1 MVLYRSVLKKYA
13 PDIPLGSFSQMGF
26 VQGDIATT
34 ALLTIKG
41 DTYNIKN
48 VNEAF
53 KNVKNFKT
61 DILCAPWYYGDAPL
75 HIPNHIDLTTTPRN
89 GVMVQKEGCFKISDV
104 DPDIKRV
111 EDIEQQD
118 PSLIGK

>member
-1 MVLYRSVLKKYA
+1 VLKKYA
-13 PDIPLGSFSQMGF
+13 PKIPLGSFSQMGF
-26 VQGDIATT
+26 VQGKIATQ

-41 DTYNIKN
+41 DEYNIKN
-48 VNEAF
+48 VNDAF
-53 KNVKNFKT
+53 KSVKNFRT

-75 HIPNHIDLTTTPRN
+75 HIPNHTDLTTTPKD
-89 GVMVQKEGCFKISDV
+89 GVMVQKEGCFKISNV

-111 EDIEQQD
+111 EEIEAKD